1 MDKPV
6 GTSVLDELRSWT
18 LVRAVTQ
25 SQDEVWEAVTDREA
39 MRHWSDDEVVG
50 TRSLGAPIT
59 VARRDGREPAN
70 GSIIAFSRPRRF
82 SYTAGGR
89 TVSWEIVDEGA
100 DGTSAELSVT
110 LDADAPG
117 PTDEQAWEA
126 ERRALERQCD
136 DLERYLADG
145 TAAAGDASR
154 PFLSARR
161 A

>member
-1 MDKPV
+1 MDNPV

-18 LVRAVTQ
+18 LVRALTQ
-25 SQDEVWEAVTDREA
+25 TQEQVWEAVTGREA
-39 MRHWSDDEVVG
+39 MRHWSADEVIG

-59 VARRDGREPAN
+59 VARRDGGEPEN
-70 GSIIAFSRPRRF
+70 GGIVAFNRPRRF

-100 DGTSAELSVT
+100 DGTSAELTVT

-117 PTDEQAWEA
+117 PADEAQWDRQ
-126 ERRALERQCD
+126 RRSLEQQCD
-136 DLERYLADG
+136 DLERYLSDG
-145 TAAAGDASR
+145 AAPAGDATR